1 MGSRL
6 PIKTFS
12 CHLLQLHLRPATDTD
27 FKHNLIFQSEIGI
40 LAKKAVHDR
49 IVVGSPCLKH
59 RTALVRMNI
68 LVPRGFRQV
77 FAVLHNTDVIASNH
91 SPPSFLSPINNVVC
105 FSRIIIAFK
114 QKIKLEIVKFSV
126 FFVKFAK
133 LVLDSIKNR
142 PPNGS
147 RSQII
152 FE

>member
-59 RTALVRMNI
+59 RAALVRMNI

-91 SPPSFLSPINNVVC
+91 SPTSFLSPINNVVC

-114 QKIKLEIVKFSV
+114 VEDKIRNREICR
-126 FFVKFAK
+126 FFREICK
-133 LVLDSIKNR
+133 I
-142 PPNGS
+142 GT
-147 RSQII
+147 
-152 FE
+152 

>member
-49 IVVGSPCLKH
+49 IAFGSPCLKH
-59 RTALVRMNI
+59 RAALVRMNI

-91 SPPSFLSPINNVVC
+91 SPTSFLSPINNVVC

-114 QKIKLEIVKFSV
+114 QKIKLEIVKFAV